1 MEGQFDGGVVGWKLG
16 GWWVHGWRG
25 GWMELGGWLNGGEV
39 GWMGGRMKGW

>member
-16 GWWVHGWRG
+16 GWG
-25 GWMELGGWLNGGEV
+25 NGGEV